1 VQVDDFERRRVLVS
15 PYDLCKRM
23 GHPPSAINM
32 QRCLCGAKRYR
43 IASMFRDL
51 RDLCS
56 LGQHLRK
63 HGL

>member
-1 VQVDDFERRRVLVS
+1 MTAYE
-15 PYDLCKRM
+15 LCGSM
-23 GHPPSAINM
+23 GHPSSVIRPT
-32 QRCLCGAKRYR
+32 RCLCGHKRYR